1 MASVTL
7 TRVHKRYGHTL
18 AVDGVDLEI
27 PDGSFTVLV
36 GPSGCGKT
44 TTLRMVAG
52 LEEVTTGEIRIGDS
66 VVNDLPAAERDIA
79 MVFQSYALYPHMTVA
94 ENIGFGLRLRGTPK
108 HAIAARIDEVA
119 QMLGLGDLLQRKPR
133 QLSGGQRQRV
143 ALGRAIARRP
153 AVFLM
158 DEPLSN
164 LDAQLRAQTRAE
176 LIRLHRELDAT
187 FLYVTHDQVEAM
199 TMGAQVVVMHEGR
212 IQQAAPPEEVYLHP
226 ASSFVASFIGNPAT
240 NLVPAE
246 VCVNGAGP
254 GLRLAGGVRVAL
266 PPRLQPAVG
275 GRQGEEVLLGVRP
288 EHVRLCTDAGTPYRV
303 EMTELLGHQ
312 TLVHLRGAGPALVST
327 VDSRR
332 APRAGEEVLVA
343 FDTECLNCFE
353 PTSGRNLSSSMQ

>member
-7 TRVHKRYGHTL
+7 AGVGKRYGHAL
-18 AVDGVDLEI
+18 AVDGVDLTI
-27 PDGSFTVLV
+27 RDGSFTVLV

-52 LEEVTTGEIRIGDS
+52 LEDVTDGEIRIGDR
-66 VVNDLPAAERDIA
+66 VVNDLPAADRDIA
-79 MVFQSYALYPHMTVA
+79 MVFQNYALYPHMTVG

-108 HAIAARIDEVA
+108 PAIAARIDEVA
-119 QMLGLGDLLQRKPR
+119 QMLGLGDLLRRKPR

-153 AVFLM
+153 SVFLM

-176 LIRLHRELDAT
+176 LIRLHRDLGAT
-187 FLYVTHDQVEAM
+187 FVYVTHDQVEAM
-199 TMGAQVVVMHEGR
+199 TMGEQVVVMREGR
-212 IQQAAPPEEVYLHP
+212 IQQAAPPRAVYLHP
-226 ASSFVASFIGNPAT
+226 ASSFVASFIGSPAT

-246 VCVNGAGP
+246 VRANGGGP
-254 GLRLAGGVRVAL
+254 GLRLAGGVHVEL
-266 PPRLQPAVG
+266 PSGLQAAVG
-275 GRQGEEVLLGVRP
+275 GLEGKEVLLGVRP
-288 EHVRLCTDAGTPYRV
+288 EHVRLRTDNGAPYRV

-312 TLVHLRGAGPALVST
+312 TLVHLRGEGPDLVST

-332 APRAGEEVLVA
+332 APQAGEEVLVA
-343 FDTECLNCFE
+343 FDEECLNCFE
-353 PTSGRNLSSSMQ
+353 PVSGRNLTS